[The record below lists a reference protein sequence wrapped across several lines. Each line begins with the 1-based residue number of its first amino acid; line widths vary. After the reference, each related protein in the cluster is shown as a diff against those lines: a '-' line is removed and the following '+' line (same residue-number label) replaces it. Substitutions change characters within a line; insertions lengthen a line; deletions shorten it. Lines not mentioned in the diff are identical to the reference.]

1 MARRWSCF
9 VVWTALIFVGWMGT
23 YAGAAGEVGQEE
35 LLERLDALTKLIEQQ
50 QQEIERLRREV
61 ENQRG
66 AITRV
71 EETQTRVEETRKA
84 EVQEAVATEVEKR
97 ESGWKD
103 SIPRWIRTMK
113 VSGDLR
119 LRYEGIYGR
128 DETQSDGSVKDLPN
142 RDRFRLRARLF
153 FDGDIT
159 EEVSTHFMICT
170 NQDANREATTTNQ
183 SFTDD
188 FNDKGIYLHRAYAT
202 YEPKWLPG
210 LELTGGKFKNTFLH
224 TDIMWDP
231 DVNPEG
237 FYERYQYA
245 GLRHFTPFVQFGQ
258 MVVNEVKN
266 ESDDAMLYIYQA
278 GYVWEAGA
286 VKWTMAGSYYDWSN
300 LQNSKYLHTAD
311 YAGGGGNTFVL
322 DGKGM
327 LQYAYDFN
335 LWEAYTTVDF
345 TVKSLPVQLLGD
357 YIVNVADRV
366 PSDEDTAYYAGF
378 QVGKAKKKG
387 EWAVAYKYARIE
399 RNALIGS
406 MNDQDFYGANR
417 KGHKVKLMFRPLNH
431 VRFDMAYF
439 YTDPI
444 KDWDPSDITFNKNKE
459 RMHEDRVQVDL
470 IFDF

>member
-1 MARRWSCF
+1 MEKRWGF
-9 VVWTALIFVGWMGT
+9 LMMLTALLCVWVMLT
-23 YAGAAGEVGQEE
+23 SAAAAGEASQEE
-35 LLERLDALTKLIEQQ
+35 LLERLDALTRLIEQQ
-50 QQEIERLRREV
+50 QQEIERLRQEV
-61 ENQRG
+61 QGQRG

-71 EETQTRVEETRKA
+71 EETQAQLEETRKN
-84 EVQEAVATEVEKR
+84 EVQQAVAAEVEKQ
-97 ESGWKD
+97 ESTWKD
-103 SIPRWIRTMK
+103 YIPRWIRTMK

-128 DETQSDGSVKDLPN
+128 GETQADGSVKDLPN
-142 RDRFRLRARLF
+142 RDRFRLRARVF

-159 EEVSTHFMICT
+159 EEISTHFMICT

-188 FNDKGIYLHRAYAT
+188 FNDKGIYLHRAYAS

-237 FYERYQYA
+237 FYERYQYG
-245 GLRHFTPFVQFGQ
+245 GLKNFKPFVQFGQ
-258 MVVNEVKN
+258 MIVNEVKN

-278 GYVWEAGA
+278 GYVWDIGS
-286 VKWTMAGSYYDWSN
+286 VKWNMAGSYYDWSN

-311 YAGGGGNTFVL
+311 YASGGGNTFVR
-322 DGKGM
+322 DENGV

-357 YIVNVADRV
+357 YVVNVAGRV
-366 PSDEDTAYYAGF
+366 PSDEDTACYAGF

-387 EWAVAYKYARIE
+387 EWAVMYKYARIE
-399 RNALIGS
+399 RNALVGS

-417 KGHKVKLMFRPLNH
+417 KGHKVKLMIRPLNH

-439 YTDPI
+439 YTDPV
-444 KDWDPSDITFNKNKE
+444 KDWDPSDITFSKNKE
-459 RMHEDRVQVDL
+459 RMHEDRIQVDL